1 MDGLKDTNEGVDTM
15 GAWTDGPRDDP
26 IPCRESDNGLFEV
39 VSRDG
44 RGRLGRLH
52 TAHGILETP
61 ALLPVINP
69 NIRTIEPREMW
80 DRYGIGALITNSYI
94 IWKHEGLKEV
104 ATQQGVHTLLDYPG
118 VVTVSYTHLT
128 LPTKA

>member
-1 MDGLKDTNEGVDTM
+1 M

-26 IPCRESDNGLFEV
+26 IPCRETDTGLFEIT
-39 VSRDG
+39 SRDG

-69 NIRTIEPREMW
+69 NIRTIEPR
-80 DRYGIGALITNSYI
+80 
-94 IWKHEGLKEV
+94 
-104 ATQQGVHTLLDYPG
+104 
-118 VVTVSYTHLT
+118 
-128 LPTKA
+128 